1 MASHGHSASRKGGHE
16 QKHRPVT
23 RSNKIINPN
32 RTIALKGGSSGKKKV
47 THLRDNATIK
57 RIAMYKDKP
66 IHNAKG
72 EFLAGA
78 YMSRTPDAV
87 VKRIQPDRRWFGN
100 TRVVDQ
106 TELANFR
113 EAMGAKVKDPYSVVM
128 RSKKLPMG
136 LLTDPFK
143 VRQCTHTHTAGANMC
158 YPLATLR
165 SSLFLCVLRFLLL
178 PLHCLALHCTALL
191 CAPLMNST
199 RIDLIFMRAI
209 F

>member
-32 RTIALKGGSSGKKKV
+32 RTIALKGGSGASGKKKV

-143 VRQCTHTHTAGANMC
+143 VRQRKHTQCLGGAACDVRAVRCLLFFLAFSPPSAAPHCPAPRPSDELYTH
-158 YPLATLR
+158 
-165 SSLFLCVLRFLLL
+165 
-178 PLHCLALHCTALL
+178 
-191 CAPLMNST
+191 
-199 RIDLIFMRAI
+199 
-209 F
+209 

>member
-32 RTIALKGGSSGKKKV
+32 RTIALKGGSGASGKKKV

-143 VRQCTHTHTAGANMC
+143 VRHRKHNACATMHLLFARHTVQLPVRVAF
-158 YPLATLR
+158 R
-165 SSLFLCVLRFLLL
+165 SFRCA
-178 PLHCLALHCTALL
+178 ALHCP
-191 CAPLMNST
+191 APRPSDELYT
-199 RIDLIFMRAI
+199 H
-209 F
+209 